1 MKMNKILSML
11 LAATIIGGTSIP
23 AFASN
28 YSKGTT
34 VSIDM
39 SLLEGDSSIANSLT
53 AEEIQQAIKDGKIKV
68 CDTKEMNTFPRDDS
82 NSEGTLIQ
90 CLTNSN
96 NETEALI
103 QSVKIF
109 EDGSFVINSLTDE
122 SLTDEE
128 IQEAINN
135 GKMALFNMSEM
146 ENISIDDSFYSKE
159 SV

>member
-23 AFASN
+23 AFASD

-53 AEEIQQAIKDGKIKV
+53 AEEIQQAIKDDKIKV
-68 CDTKEMNTFPRDDS
+68 CNTKEMNTFPRDDS

-90 CLTNSN
+90 GLTNSN
-96 NETEALI
+96 NEIEALI

-109 EDGSFVINSLTDE
+109 EDGSFVIN

-146 ENISIDDSFYSKE
+146 ENIPIDNSFYSKE

>member
-23 AFASN
+23 AFASD

-68 CDTKEMNTFPRDDS
+68 CNIKEMNTFPRDDS
-82 NSEGTLIQ
+82 NSECTLIQ
-90 CLTNSN
+90 GLTNSN
-96 NETEALI
+96 NETETLI

-146 ENISIDDSFYSKE
+146 ENIPIDDSFYSKE